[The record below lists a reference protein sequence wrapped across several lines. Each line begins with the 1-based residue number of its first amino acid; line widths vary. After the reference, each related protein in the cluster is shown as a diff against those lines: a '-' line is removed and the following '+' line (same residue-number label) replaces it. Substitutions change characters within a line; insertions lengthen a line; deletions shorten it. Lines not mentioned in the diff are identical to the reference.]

1 VTRIPLGAGPEF
13 DRIRAIA
20 EALGESAGALG
31 DDCASVPDAEGT
43 LVLST
48 DASIENVH
56 FRRDWMAAEEIGWRA
71 AAAALSDLAA
81 QGATPVGLLAA
92 VALPR
97 EAPVEDST
105 GIMRGIGRAAAD
117 SGAAVLGGDLS
128 AAGEWMITVTVVG
141 RAVRPV
147 SRRGASPG
155 DGLWVTGALG
165 AARAALDAWRAGRE
179 PAPGAREAFA
189 HPRPRIAAGRWLGEH
204 GARAML
210 DLSDGLAADAGHL
223 AAASGC
229 RAEIDLDS
237 VPTAGDAVVG
247 PLAAGRH
254 RAAAVRG
261 GGRGG
266 LRAAGDTPGGVRR
279 GGPAPLRAGQRA
291 RHHPRGP
298 DGPRRGHPLHP
309 ARRAGDAG
317 RFRSL
322 PLESAFL
329 QLRIP

>member
-1 VTRIPLGAGPEF
+1 MTRIPLGAGPEF

-20 EALGESAGALG
+20 DTLGESAGALG
-31 DDCASVPDAEGT
+31 DDCASVPDGDGT

-56 FRRDWMAAEEIGWRA
+56 FRRGWMTAEEIGWRA

-81 QGATPVGLLAA
+81 QGAMPVGLLAA

-97 EAPVEDST
+97 ETPAEDST
-105 GIMRGIGRAAAD
+105 AIMRGVGRAAAD
-117 SGAAVLGGDLS
+117 SGATVLGGDLS

-141 RAVRPV
+141 RAVHPV

-179 PAPGAREAFA
+179 PGPGAREAFA

-204 GARAML
+204 GVRAML
-210 DLSDGLAADAGHL
+210 DLSDGLAADAAHL

-229 RAEIDLDS
+229 RAEIDLGS
-237 VPTAGDAVVG
+237 VPTAGDAVVAAIAAG
-247 PLAAGRH
+247 IEPPLYAAAGGEDYELLAALPAGFGEPDQRRFEQATGLALTRVGRM
-254 RAAAVRG
+254 ARG
-261 GGRGG
+261 EGTRFTLRGERVT
-266 LRAAGDTPGGVRR
+266 LAGFD
-279 GGPAPLRAGQRA
+279 
-291 RHHPRGP
+291 H
-298 DGPRRGHPLHP
+298 
-309 ARRAGDAG
+309 
-317 RFRSL
+317 FR
-322 PLESAFL
+322 
-329 QLRIP
+329 